1 MEFLIK
7 VGNLGYFDD
16 EMFFDGGELEDRVVS
31 REDAVAYST
40 EEVGVM
46 VSNILSF
53 ESPEKLLVTLEKV

>member
-16 EMFFDGGELEDRVVS
+16 EKFFGGGELEDRIVS

-40 EEVGVM
+40 EEVGVI

-53 ESPEKLLVTLEKV
+53 ESPKNLGITFEKV